1 MKRYFFLLF
10 IVISFSSCL
19 KEGGCFSNSGNSVSK
34 TLSLSAFD
42 VIDIPKGFTVEIIES
57 NESKIEIDSKEG
69 YLVNLDF
76 QVQNNQLIITNSMT
90 CSMLHSY
97 EIAKVRI
104 YTPTLKKIISRTQL
118 KVSSVGILRFPEL
131 TIITSSDEG
140 ASSMVDLQI
149 ENNIFRIEDN
159 QVGYFKISGKTIWFD
174 VALYSGN
181 GRIDAQNLDAFDCT
195 FFQRSNND
203 ILVKAENKL
212 SGTIYATGNVIVFN
226 KPNEV
231 DVTEKYKGKLIYK

>member
-1 MKRYFFLLF
+1 MKHFLF
-10 IVISFSSCL
+10 ILLVVTTFSSCT
-19 KEGGCFSNSGNSVSK
+19 KEGSCFSDSGNSVSK

-57 NESKIEIDSKEG
+57 NESKIEIDSKES
-69 YLVNLDF
+69 YLANLDF
-76 QVQNNQLIITNSMT
+76 QIQNNQLTITNSMS

-140 ASSMVDLQI
+140 ASSKVDLQI
-149 ENNIFRIEDN
+149 ENNVLRVEDN
-159 QVGYFKISGKTIWFD
+159 QVGYFKISGKTIWLDIAF
-174 VALYSGN
+174 YGGSG
-181 GRIDAQNLDAFDCT
+181 RLEAQNLEAFDCT